1 MDHRTDQCTVCL
13 RYGHNASQCKAD
25 HWPRRVARW
34 LLKRGD
40 STWPIWLEIIGW
52 AYVPYGC
59 WLILQQISQ
68 KQVPA

>member
-1 MDHRTDQCTVCL
+1 MNHRTDQCTKCL
-13 RYGHNASQCKAD
+13 RYGHTADECKYD
-25 HWPRRVARW
+25 RWPRRLLHW

-40 STWPIWLEIIGW
+40 STWPHWMEIIGW
-52 AYVPYGC
+52 AYVPYGM